1 LAYLDANVL
10 VPLVVPEPLSSQI
23 ERWFDRANRD
33 GEDLVISDWCLTEVA
48 SALGIKCRQNR
59 LTPRDMA
66 RALETAMSTAE
77 DVFRVVAPRRADYRR
92 ATEFLAQPALGLR
105 AGDALHLAV
114 AVGAEAGPVVTL
126 DKTMLRAA
134 RRLGIEAVDPNG

>member
-1 LAYLDANVL
+1 MVSASF
-10 VPLVVPEPLSSQI
+10 EPLS
-23 ERWFDRANRD
+23 
-33 GEDLVISDWCLTEVA
+33 
-48 SALGIKCRQNR
+48 
-59 LTPRDMA
+59 
-66 RALETAMSTAE
+66 
-77 DVFRVVAPRRADYRR
+77 PRRIDFER
-92 ATEFLAQPALGLR
+92 AIEFLAQPALGLR